1 MTHDLRG
8 NPVTHAGRR
17 ELDAYERALLQFQS
31 YFGDPVATL
40 DEAIEESPDFIL
52 AHLFRS
58 IVLLTFSEQGL
69 VAEAQKSLQAAEAL
83 LGKANDRERALF
95 NAARKMADGDWDA
108 ACLAFDRV
116 LVDYPRDALAIQ
128 AAHLLDFYRGDAL
141 NLRNRISRVM
151 PAWGPTVPSYSYIL
165 GMHAF
170 GLEECNQYADA
181 EATARRA
188 LDIEARD
195 PWAVHAATHVME
207 MQGRGEEGIAWL
219 ESREQDWAP
228 DNGFAFHNW
237 WHLALYYFDTQQT
250 GRVFE
255 LYDRQIYPGSAA
267 AILQLIDATALLWRL
282 HLEGVDVAARAAVLA
297 DDWARR
303 IAAERGYY
311 AFNDFHAVL
320 ALTMAGRESM
330 AREVVRE
337 MEQTAELAGF
347 GRSNVAMTRDVGLP
361 LAKGILAFARERYG
375 ETVEQIGAV
384 RDIAHRFGGSH
395 AQRDLLN
402 LTLIQAALRSGQLS
416 LARHLIA
423 ERTVHK
429 PAGNTGWRL
438 LGRTALLSSQTG
450 ERLAA

>member
-1 MTHDLRG
+1 MTYDVRG
-8 NPVTHAGRR
+8 TPVSHVGSEAM
-17 ELDAYERALLQFQS
+17 DVYERALLQFQS

-40 DEAIEESPDFIL
+40 DEAIAQSPDFTL

-69 VAEAQKSLQAAEAL
+69 VGEARKSLQAAETL
-83 LGKANDRERALF
+83 LGQANERERGLF
-95 NAARKMADGDWDA
+95 NAARKMADGDWDG
-108 ACLAFDRV
+108 ACVAFDRV

-128 AAHLLDFYRGDAL
+128 AAHLMDFYRGDAL

-188 LDIEARD
+188 LEIEARD

-207 MQGRGEEGIAWL
+207 MQGRCEEGIAWL

-237 WHLALYYFDTQQT
+237 WHLALYYLDTQQT

-255 LYDRQIYPGSAA
+255 LYDRHIYPGSAA

-282 HLEGVDVAARAAVLA
+282 YLEDVDVSSRAAVLA

-303 IAAERGYY
+303 IAVERGYY

-337 MEQTAELAGF
+337 MEQTAILAGME
-347 GRSNVAMTRDVGLP
+347 RSNIAMTREVGLP
-361 LAKGILAFARERYG
+361 LVRGILAFGRQRYG
-375 ETVEQIGAV
+375 EAVEQIGAV

-395 AQRDLLN
+395 AQRDVVG
-402 LTLIQAALRSGQLS
+402 LTLIQAALRGGQLS
-416 LARHLIA
+416 LARHLIG

-438 LGRTALLSSQTG
+438 LGRTALRSSQAG